1 MIEEKTHDGTCVM
14 CVVRILYEVFI
25 YIILSLPH
33 LKKRK
38 LYVRVYYILRY
49 VYDMFRVSYDSTK

>member
-25 YIILSLPH
+25 IYYIISPTF
-33 LKKRK
+33 KKTKIIR
-38 LYVRVYYILRY
+38 VRVLY
-49 VYDMFRVSYDSTK
+49 